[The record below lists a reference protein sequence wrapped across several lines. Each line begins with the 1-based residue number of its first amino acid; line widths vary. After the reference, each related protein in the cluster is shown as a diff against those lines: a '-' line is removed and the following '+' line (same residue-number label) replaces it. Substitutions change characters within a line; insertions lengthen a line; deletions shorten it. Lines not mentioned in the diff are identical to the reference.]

1 MNHDDTRP
9 RNVPGRAPRRRTI
22 LALTALLAVAT
33 ALGAGSAAA
42 GSATVTGVADPST
55 TGSITHPVPGN
66 VSSHPIGDGTAA
78 IDCFEPEVDDCPELS
93 E

>member
-1 MNHDDTRP
+1 MNHDDTSRP

-33 ALGAGSAAA
+33 ALGAGSA
-42 GSATVTGVADPST
+42 ATVTGVADPST